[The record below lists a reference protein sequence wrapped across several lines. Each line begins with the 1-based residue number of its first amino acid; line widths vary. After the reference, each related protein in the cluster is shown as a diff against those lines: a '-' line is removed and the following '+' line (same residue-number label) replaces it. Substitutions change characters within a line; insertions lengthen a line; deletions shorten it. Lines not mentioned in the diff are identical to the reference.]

1 MKLIFV
7 RHGHPDYENDCLT
20 PLGHQH
26 AAQAALRLKDEGIEQ
41 IFSSPY
47 GRAFETAQ
55 HLANLLCMDVEK
67 LDFMH
72 EIRWGS
78 SDGNEIYADGHPWD
92 TSLYA
97 ISQGFSLMDE
107 EWTKHPP
114 FCNNIVF
121 SELERVARES
131 DAWMESIGYRRE
143 GTNYRVIGENTDR
156 TIAVFSHG
164 GSSSALFAH
173 LLNLPFFYLCRA
185 ICPDF
190 TAITVLTLSDE
201 TGTLTAPTIEIA
213 NDSRHIR
220 SGGVSYE
227 M

>member
-20 PLGHQH
+20 PLGHRH
-26 AAQAALRLKDEGIEQ
+26 AAQAALRLKNEGIEQ

-47 GRAFETAQ
+47 GRAYETAQ
-55 HLANLLCMDVEK
+55 HLAKCLSKDITK
-67 LDFMH
+67 LDFMR

-78 SDGNEIYADGHPWD
+78 SDGNEVYADGHPWD

-107 EWTKHPP
+107 NWTKQLP

-121 SELERVARES
+121 SELERVAKES
-131 DAWMESIGYRRE
+131 DRWLESLGYRRE

-156 TIAVFSHG
+156 TIALFSHG

-173 LLNLPFFYLCRA
+173 MLNLPFFYLCRA

-220 SGGVSYE
+220 SNGVSYE